1 MAPTTSSA
9 RVAVSVRLHVIVSAR
24 ASGLGAERWRS
35 SGCDGAVWVRDRCL
49 AKVITHALVVRGDHL
64 QTPIFGLTP
73 PPIVDVAW
81 DLDHRLFQ
89 HRPQG
94 LCRGEAARRFLPAI
108 SGTRHR
114 LPTLSVSRRRTSVP
128 ALGMTPG
135 MTDLRAWGEAG
146 GTLPARPVTWSCACG
161 VCQDAV
167 AGPRGQSRSRCHPP
181 PA

>member
-9 RVAVSVRLHVIVSAR
+9 RVAVSVRSRLILSAR

-35 SGCDGAVWVRDRCL
+35 LDCDGAVRVRGRCL

-94 LCRGEAARRFLPAI
+94 LCRGEAVRQFPRAINGKCHRAADVVGHTARCGCCLMRTRSPQWSAHEDGVGAGRPASASPDPLPAL
-108 SGTRHR
+108 TA
-114 LPTLSVSRRRTSVP
+114 T
-128 ALGMTPG
+128 
-135 MTDLRAWGEAG
+135 
-146 GTLPARPVTWSCACG
+146 
-161 VCQDAV
+161 
-167 AGPRGQSRSRCHPP
+167 
-181 PA
+181 